1 MKENN
6 ELCKTTDDSS
16 TATELA
22 TRPVATYKPH
32 YTSRY
37 DEESWE
43 VSVSLPGVQKS
54 DVSVTVESEI
64 LEISAARHSQ
74 IPEGWKPLGDYP
86 SERHYRL
93 RLDVGPE
100 VDPAGISASLDHGV
114 LTLRLPLKEEVKP
127 VSIAIT

>member
-1 MKENN
+1 MNEKNEICEN
-6 ELCKTTDDSS
+6 KDGGSA
-16 TATELA
+16 ATELA

-43 VSVSLPGVQKS
+43 VSVTLPGVKKT
-54 DVSVTVESEI
+54 DLSVTVESEI
-64 LEISAARHSQ
+64 LEIVATRSSNR
-74 IPEGWKPLGDYP
+74 PEGWKPLGDYP
-86 SERHYRL
+86 PERQYRL

-100 VDPAGISASLDHGV
+100 VDPAGISASLNDGI

-127 VSIAIT
+127 VSIKIM